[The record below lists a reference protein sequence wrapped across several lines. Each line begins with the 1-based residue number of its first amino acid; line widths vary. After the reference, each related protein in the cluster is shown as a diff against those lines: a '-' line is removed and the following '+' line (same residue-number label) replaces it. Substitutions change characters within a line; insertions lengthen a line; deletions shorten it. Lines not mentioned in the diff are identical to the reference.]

1 MDRLLDPEVTMFSCP
16 VCHSQESRDELV
28 EEIFQID
35 GKYVLVD
42 RIPATVCA
50 RCGEETFSRE
60 TTEKV
65 RLLVHGD
72 AKPTKSLAL
81 QVFEFA

>member
-1 MDRLLDPEVTMFSCP
+1 MFTCP
-16 VCHSQESRDELV
+16 VCHAHESREKLT

-42 RIPATVCA
+42 HIPATVCA

-65 RLLVHGD
+65 RLLVLGR
-72 AKPTKSLAL
+72 AKPTKSIPLE
-81 QVFEFA
+81 VFNFE

>member
-1 MDRLLDPEVTMFSCP
+1 MFTCP
-16 VCHSQESRDELV
+16 VCHAHESREELT

-42 RIPATVCA
+42 HIPATVCV

-60 TTEKV
+60 ATEKV
-65 RLLVHGD
+65 RLLVHGQ
-72 AKPTKSLAL
+72 AKPTKSIAL
-81 QVFEFA
+81 EVFEFV

>member
-1 MDRLLDPEVTMFSCP
+1 MFACP
-16 VCHSQESRDELV
+16 VCHSRESREELT
-28 EEIFQID
+28 EEVFQMD

-42 RIPATVCA
+42 HIPATVCV

-65 RLLVHGD
+65 RLLVHGQ
-72 AKPTKSLAL
+72 AKPTKSIAL
-81 QVFEFA
+81 DVFEFV